1 MAGTTAAADTAISYC
16 FDNLLNFRD
25 VGAHVNTITGRTV
38 LRTGL
43 LFRSARPDE
52 ASRSDRDQLVNKYHV
67 QTIIDLR
74 SKTEHINAA
83 KKRSEVD
90 SGVDSAALPTTNK
103 AFEDEVRRPVEIP
116 GIRYAYINLNGK
128 GFERHL
134 IWQLKYTSLA
144 KLVFLMALGYRTEG
158 ISVLGKELMLPRG
171 LIGLGIDTLD
181 CSGPEIKE
189 VFDILAD
196 SSAWPVMINCTQ
208 GKDRTGITVLLVL
221 VLCGVDLGAIA
232 QDYVKS
238 EEELEPEKAERM
250 KEIESIGL
258 DESFAACPP
267 DFCEKVVQHL
277 KSMYGGIDTYLAK
290 IGVDTTQCERV
301 RQILKANG

>member
-1 MAGTTAAADTAISYC
+1 MDSPGVHQ

-25 VGAHVNTITGRTV
+25 VGAHINSILGAQV
-38 LRTGL
+38 LRPGL
-43 LFRSARPDE
+43 LFRSARPDD
-52 ASRSDRDQLVNKYHV
+52 ASASDRNKLVNTYKI

-83 KKRSEVD
+83 KKRSGAAVAEQ
-90 SGVDSAALPTTNK
+90 SAVMPLSNGIVA
-103 AFEDEVRRPVEIP
+103 EPVQIP
-116 GIRYAYINLNGK
+116 GVRYAHINLNGK

-171 LIGLGIDTLD
+171 LVGLGIDTLD
-181 CSGPEIKE
+181 HSCPEIKE

-196 SSAWPVMINCTQ
+196 ETAWPVMVNCTQ
-208 GKDRTGITVLLVL
+208 GKDRTGMIVLLVL
-221 VLCGVDLGAIA
+221 LLCNIDLDAIS
-232 QDYVKS
+232 QDYVRS
-238 EEELEPEKAERM
+238 EMELEAEKAERM

-258 DESFAACPP
+258 DESFAKCPP
-267 DFCEKVVQHL
+267 DFCEKVAQHL
-277 KSMYGGIDTYLAK
+277 DTTYGGLSTYLLQ
-290 IGVDTTQCERV
+290 IGVDPEQAERV
-301 RQILKANG
+301 RNVLKVSLS